1 MDRKMNNK
9 EKKIFVITAV
19 LILATL
25 LFPPFSYYGSDG
37 VTMNMGYSFILS
49 PPSYG
54 GGRVLGIVNVGLLF
68 MQWLGILL
76 VTGISI
82 YLVREK

>member
-1 MDRKMNNK
+1 
-9 EKKIFVITAV
+9 
-19 LILATL
+19 
-25 LFPPFSYYGSDG
+25 
-37 VTMNMGYSFILS
+37 MNMGYSFILS